1 MILKVTFQMK
11 EVIKLDS
18 LLFSTLLGITANAGA
33 AWRLRWAGAGGGEV
47 VGAEWPHFRLQT
59 RQGFSKVPTAFCLW
73 QEDVPVAGG
82 CLP

>member
-1 MILKVTFQMK
+1 MK

-59 RQGFSKVPTAFCLW
+59 RQGFSKVPTTFCLW